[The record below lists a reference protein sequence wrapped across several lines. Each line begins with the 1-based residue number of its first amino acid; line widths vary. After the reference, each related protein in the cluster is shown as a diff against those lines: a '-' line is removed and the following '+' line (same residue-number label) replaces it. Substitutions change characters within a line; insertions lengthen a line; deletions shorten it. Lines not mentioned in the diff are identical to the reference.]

1 MCQFC
6 LGMSLNNIP
15 NTSVESGIGP
25 SLHAIIVEIDDA
37 LDSIDTTAIMQ
48 VGDSFHGSL
57 EAAGDRDWVAITLN
71 EGEFYS
77 IDLTGRGGSGVNDTY
92 LRVYDQNGNLIDFDD
107 DGGSGYNSSLTLSA
121 SYAGTHYIEADSYQ
135 SRSTGDYQIDVASA
149 GAPSPTDALVWG
161 SAVWHTSETIQVY
174 FAAEGTSVDDEG
186 TSITSDGF
194 SDTAIA
200 NIMGIFDGVSN
211 FANIDFALTTSQ
223 AEADIQLAT
232 SDLGGGL
239 LGYMYPQG
247 TSGSSDGLGVLTSNP
262 QYWNASSMQVGG
274 FMYGVVVHEIGHG
287 LGLAHPHDT
296 GGGSEVMLGVSSSG
310 DIGDYGNINQSLYT
324 VMSYNDG
331 WQGHPTGQ
339 PTNSGAGYMAS
350 FAALDIG
357 VLQSYYG
364 ANLEHNTQSN
374 TYEIGLQ
381 EYYET
386 IWDAGGSDEIV
397 VLSDAGSV
405 VDLRE
410 ATLAYEIGGAG
421 FVSYAND
428 LQGGFTIAAGTV
440 IEEATGGGGSDIITG
455 NQAANVLRGNGGDD
469 VIAGGAGADRL
480 VGGAGNDTF
489 ILTAGDGID
498 TITDFE
504 VGSDAMSFQDGSGNA
519 IDPSA
524 ITQSRSSEGDR
535 QYNID
540 EAAAFVL
547 ANTGNIVA
555 TGDVTITGS
564 VTPSSVLSADTS
576 SIADAD
582 GLGEFSFQ
590 WVRNGIDIDGATEAN
605 YRLTSTDNGRT
616 IWVEITF
623 TDGFGTVETLTS
635 SAVQIDVGN
644 NAPTGAPIITG
655 TATEG
660 ETLSADTSSISD
672 ADGLGTFSFQWLR
685 DGVAITG
692 AAADSYLL
700 TAADIGAEI
709 SVQISYTDG
718 RGAIENLTSAAS
730 RPIDVGNNAPTGA
743 PIITGTAT
751 EGETLSADTSSISDA
766 DGLGTFSFQ
775 WLRDGVAITGAAADS
790 YLLTAADI
798 GAEISVQ
805 ISYTDGRGAIENL
818 TSAAS
823 RPIDVGNNA
832 PTGAPIITGT
842 ATEGETLS
850 ADTSSI
856 SDADGLGTFSFQWLR
871 DGVAITGAAADS
883 YLLTAAD
890 IGAEISVQISYTD
903 GRGAIENLTSA
914 ASRPIDV
921 GNNAP
926 TGAPTIT
933 GTATEGETLSAD
945 TSSISDADGLG
956 TFSFQWLRDGVA
968 ITGAAA
974 DSYLLTA
981 ADIGAEISVQISYT
995 DGRGAIENLT
1005 SAASRPIDVGNNA
1018 PTGAPTITGTATEGE
1033 TLSADTSSISDAD
1046 GLGTFSFQWL
1056 RDGVAITGAA
1066 ADSYLLTAAD
1076 IGAEISVQ
1084 ISYTDGRGAIENL
1097 TSAASR
1103 PIDVGNNAPTGAP
1116 TITGTATEGETLSAD
1131 TSSISDAD
1139 GLGTFSFQWLRDGVA
1154 ITGAAADS
1162 YLLTAADIGAEISV
1176 QISYTDGRGAIENLT
1191 SAASRPIDVGNNA
1204 PTGAPTITG
1213 TATEGETLSADTS
1226 SISDADGL
1234 GTFSFQWLRDGVAI
1248 TGAAADSYLLTA
1260 ADIGA
1265 EISVQISYTDGRG
1278 AIENLTSAA
1287 SRPVGP
1293 GTIVPGVEFGDAVAD
1308 SSTSSYLTA
1317 DGSFNG
1323 SLQTA
1328 GDRDWVAVE
1337 LIAGREFDIRLTS
1350 IGETG
1355 VNDTY
1360 LRVYDQNGALLQSND
1375 DGGVGLN
1382 SALTATAG
1390 YTGTYYVEAGS
1401 YGDQYNG
1408 DYQITIETIEL
1419 PDITFG
1425 TEGNDRIR
1433 GTSLDDIIH
1442 SEAGNDKIWAR
1453 RGDDV
1458 IEAGEGNDVIR
1469 AGRGADTIEGGLG
1482 RDRLFAGRDTDTDV
1496 FIFNS
1501 QLDSL
1506 RGGRMRDK
1514 IFQFDS
1520 GEDVIDLSGI
1530 DANITTQEN
1539 DFFVF
1544 NGYSAAA
1551 NSVWFKEKGNHI
1563 HVRADVDGDRNY
1575 DFEVRLV
1582 RQSII
1587 SEDDFIF

>member
-1 MCQFC
+1 M
-6 LGMSLNNIP
+6 
-15 NTSVESGIGP
+15 
-25 SLHAIIVEIDDA
+25 
-37 LDSIDTTAIMQ
+37 
-48 VGDSFHGSL
+48 
-57 EAAGDRDWVAITLN
+57 
-71 EGEFYS
+71 
-77 IDLTGRGGSGVNDTY
+77 
-92 LRVYDQNGNLIDFDD
+92 
-107 DGGSGYNSSLTLSA
+107 
-121 SYAGTHYIEADSYQ
+121 
-135 SRSTGDYQIDVASA
+135 
-149 GAPSPTDALVWG
+149 
-161 SAVWHTSETIQVY
+161 
-174 FAAEGTSVDDEG
+174 
-186 TSITSDGF
+186 
-194 SDTAIA
+194 
-200 NIMGIFDGVSN
+200 
-211 FANIDFALTTSQ
+211 
-223 AEADIQLAT
+223 
-232 SDLGGGL
+232 
-239 LGYMYPQG
+239 
-247 TSGSSDGLGVLTSNP
+247 
-262 QYWNASSMQVGG
+262 
-274 FMYGVVVHEIGHG
+274 
-287 LGLAHPHDT
+287 
-296 GGGSEVMLGVSSSG
+296 
-310 DIGDYGNINQSLYT
+310 
-324 VMSYNDG
+324 
-331 WQGHPTGQ
+331 
-339 PTNSGAGYMAS
+339 
-350 FAALDIG
+350 
-357 VLQSYYG
+357 
-364 ANLEHNTQSN
+364 
-374 TYEIGLQ
+374 
-381 EYYET
+381 
-386 IWDAGGSDEIV
+386 
-397 VLSDAGSV
+397 
-405 VDLRE
+405 
-410 ATLAYEIGGAG
+410 
-421 FVSYAND
+421 
-428 LQGGFTIAAGTV
+428 
-440 IEEATGGGGSDIITG
+440 
-455 NQAANVLRGNGGDD
+455 
-469 VIAGGAGADRL
+469 
-480 VGGAGNDTF
+480 
-489 ILTAGDGID
+489 
-498 TITDFE
+498 
-504 VGSDAMSFQDGSGNA
+504 
-519 IDPSA
+519 
-524 ITQSRSSEGDR
+524 
-535 QYNID
+535 
-540 EAAAFVL
+540 
-547 ANTGNIVA
+547 
-555 TGDVTITGS
+555 
-564 VTPSSVLSADTS
+564 
-576 SIADAD
+576 
-582 GLGEFSFQ
+582 
-590 WVRNGIDIDGATEAN
+590 
-605 YRLTSTDNGRT
+605 
-616 IWVEITF
+616 
-623 TDGFGTVETLTS
+623 
-635 SAVQIDVGN
+635 GN

-805 ISYTDGRGAIENL
+805 ISYTDGH
-818 TSAAS
+818 
-823 RPIDVGNNA
+823 
-832 PTGAPIITGT
+832 
-842 ATEGETLS
+842 
-850 ADTSSI
+850 
-856 SDADGLGTFSFQWLR
+856 
-871 DGVAITGAAADS
+871 
-883 YLLTAAD
+883 
-890 IGAEISVQISYTD
+890 
-903 GRGAIENLTSA
+903 
-914 ASRPIDV
+914 
-921 GNNAP
+921 
-926 TGAPTIT
+926 
-933 GTATEGETLSAD
+933 
-945 TSSISDADGLG
+945 
-956 TFSFQWLRDGVA
+956 
-968 ITGAAA
+968 
-974 DSYLLTA
+974 
-981 ADIGAEISVQISYT
+981 
-995 DGRGAIENLT
+995 
-1005 SAASRPIDVGNNA
+1005 
-1018 PTGAPTITGTATEGE
+1018 
-1033 TLSADTSSISDAD
+1033 
-1046 GLGTFSFQWL
+1046 
-1056 RDGVAITGAA
+1056 
-1066 ADSYLLTAAD
+1066 
-1076 IGAEISVQ
+1076 
-1084 ISYTDGRGAIENL
+1084 
-1097 TSAASR
+1097 
-1103 PIDVGNNAPTGAP
+1103 
-1116 TITGTATEGETLSAD
+1116 
-1131 TSSISDAD
+1131 
-1139 GLGTFSFQWLRDGVA
+1139 
-1154 ITGAAADS
+1154 
-1162 YLLTAADIGAEISV
+1162 
-1176 QISYTDGRGAIENLT
+1176 
-1191 SAASRPIDVGNNA
+1191 
-1204 PTGAPTITG
+1204 
-1213 TATEGETLSADTS
+1213 
-1226 SISDADGL
+1226 
-1234 GTFSFQWLRDGVAI
+1234 
-1248 TGAAADSYLLTA
+1248 
-1260 ADIGA
+1260 
-1265 EISVQISYTDGRG
+1265 G

-1433 GTSLDDIIH
+1433 GTRLDDIIH